1 MTPVH
6 REQKRGAARF
16 EQALDVL
23 GMVDEGAWPGSPAP
37 EIDDGWDVSDCGFAD
52 LDRHAAECRPKVAS
66 HCWPS
71 SQSCRPGHHRQAAL
85 GS

>member
-1 MTPVH
+1 MANTVLIAGASGLV
-6 REQKRGAARF
+6 GAA
-16 EQALDVL
+16 A
-23 GMVDEGAWPGSPAP
+23 VDKFL
-37 EIDDGWDVSDCGFAD
+37 DDGWDVNDCGFAD